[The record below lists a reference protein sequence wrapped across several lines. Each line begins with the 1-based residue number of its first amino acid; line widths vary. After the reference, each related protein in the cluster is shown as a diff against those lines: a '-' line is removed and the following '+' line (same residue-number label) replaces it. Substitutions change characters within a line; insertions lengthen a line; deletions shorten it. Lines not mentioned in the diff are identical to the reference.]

1 MTQSF
6 VISGDLL
13 IGADSTGDNKSVR
26 AINPATGANLE
37 PAFAIASEADVAR
50 ACELAGQA
58 FDTYRATSP
67 EARAKFLETIATN
80 IMEIGDAL
88 IERATEET
96 GLPTARLQGERA
108 RTVGQLRLFA
118 QVVRS
123 GEWLDLRVDPA
134 LPDRKPLPRPD
145 LRLRQ
150 IPLGPVAVFGASNFP
165 LAFSV
170 AGGDTASALAA
181 GCPVVVKGHLAH
193 PGTGELVGRAIRAA
207 VVACGLPEGTFSLL
221 TGANETGAALVRNP
235 HIKAVGFT
243 GSRGGGLA
251 LGAIAAARPE
261 PIPVYAEM
269 SSVNPVFLF
278 PAALAARAE
287 AIGTGFVGSLTMGAG
302 QFCTNPGLLF
312 AIDSPDLDRFVET
325 ASAALTGSVPA
336 PMLTPGIHAAFDNGV
351 AALAGH
357 EAVKTVA
364 RGAPA
369 EGVNRSP
376 GAFFE
381 TDVEHF
387 LADDRLGHEVFG
399 ASGLLVRCKDIDQM
413 IAVAEKLEGQ
423 LTATLQLD
431 AGDYGIAAKLLPVLE
446 RKVGRILANGWP
458 TGVEVSH
465 AMVHG
470 GPFPA
475 TSDSRTTSVGTLA
488 IRRFLRPVS
497 YQDLP
502 EGLLPAELQD
512 EGVKGLPHLLDG
524 VRKGN

>member
-1 MTQSF
+1 MTQST

-13 IGADSTGDNKSVR
+13 IGSASAGDNKSVR

-37 PAFAIASEADVAR
+37 PAFALAGEADVAR
-50 ACELAGQA
+50 ACELAAEA
-58 FDTYRATSP
+58 FDTYRAASL
-67 EARAKFLETIATN
+67 EARATFLETIADN
-80 IMEIGDAL
+80 IMAVGDVL
-88 IERATEET
+88 IQRANEET
-96 GLPTARLQGERA
+96 GLPPARLQGERA

-134 LPDRKPLPRPD
+134 LPERQPLPRPD

-193 PGTGELVGRAIRAA
+193 PGTGELVGRAISAA
-207 VVACGLPEGTFSLL
+207 VAACGLPEGVFSLL
-221 TGANETGAALVRNP
+221 NGANETGAALVRNP

-287 AIGTGFVGSLTMGAG
+287 AIGTSFIGSLTMGAG
-302 QFCTNPGLLF
+302 QFCTNPGLIF
-312 AIDSPDLDRFVET
+312 AIDGPDLERFVAS
-325 ASAALTGSVPA
+325 ASAALGGSAPA
-336 PMLTPGIHAAFDNGV
+336 PMLTPGIHAAFDKGV
-351 AALAGH
+351 AALADH
-357 EAVKTVA
+357 DAVKTVA
-364 RGAPA
+364 RGLPA

-376 GAFFE
+376 GIFFE

-387 LADDRLGHEVFG
+387 LADERLGLEIFG

-423 LTATLQLD
+423 LTATLQMEAGDHAD
-431 AGDYGIAAKLLPVLE
+431 AGKLLPVLE
-446 RKVGRILANGWP
+446 RKAGRILANGWP

-488 IRRFLRPVS
+488 IRRYLRPVS

-502 EGLLPAELQD
+502 DTLLPPELKA
-512 EGVKGLPHLLDG
+512 EGVKGLPHLMDG
-524 VRKGN
+524 VRG